1 MRKLINKRGDRPR
14 GVGMKDGSGAETVRT
29 GLP

>member
-1 MRKLINKRGDRPR
+1 MQKLINKRGDRPG
-14 GVGMKDGSGAETVRT
+14 GVGMKDGSGVETVRA